1 MTARPRR
8 HAVRLLPAGVR
19 LLLAGT
25 LMLTAALAGCTAGPS
40 AAGDVDGDGDGPAIH
55 PVASPVPGGVL
66 TLPGPAPTDL
76 GLRPAPTDSPPA
88 PAVSGTLTD
97 RTPLELADLWA
108 ERAVVLTFFTS
119 WCTLCADQQRALSD
133 LARAN
138 ADRVVFVGV
147 VGAEDDPAQVRDYLH
162 RHRVE
167 HPVLVDDDQTI
178 WRAYAVREPPAVV
191 LIAKGGVLLRGF
203 PGGVDTPTLTD
214 LLATL

>member
-8 HAVRLLPAGVR
+8 LTGAR

-25 LMLTAALAGCTAGPS
+25 LAAALAGCTTGD
-40 AAGDVDGDGDGPAIH
+40 AAGDDADGPVTH

-76 GLRPAPTDSPPA
+76 ALRPAPTDSPPA

-97 RTPLELADLWA
+97 RTPLALADLWA
-108 ERAVVLTFFTS
+108 DRAVVLTFFTS
-119 WCTLCADQQRALSD
+119 WCTTCADQQAALSD

-147 VGAEDDPAQVRDYLH
+147 VGAEDDPAQVQDYLR

-167 HPVLVDDDQTI
+167 HPVLVDDDGTI

-191 LIAKGGVLLRGF
+191 LIARGGVLLRGF
-203 PGGVDTPTLTD
+203 PGGVDTATLTG
-214 LLATL
+214 LLAAV

>member
-8 HAVRLLPAGVR
+8 LAGARQLPAGPLR
-19 LLLAGT
+19 AALAVV
-25 LMLTAALAGCTAGPS
+25 LTAALAGCAGG
-40 AAGDVDGDGDGPAIH
+40 GDADGLVVH
-55 PVASPVPGGVL
+55 PVASPVPGGVS

-76 GLRPAPTDSPPA
+76 SLRPAPTDSPPA

-97 RTPLELADLWA
+97 RTPLALADLWA

-119 WCTLCADQQRALSD
+119 WCTTCADQQTALSD

-147 VGAEDDPAQVRDYLH
+147 VGAEDDPAQVRDYLR

-167 HPVLVDDDQTI
+167 HPVLVDADRTI

-214 LLATL
+214 LLAAL